1 MKSAAKSAPALN
13 LYDARKHSNLRIRL
27 ISGNWEV
34 RRSFSQLGLH
44 VGDRVRVVRKAPF
57 GGPLIVENRGSKVAI
72 GRQLAENIRVEVL
85 P

>member
-34 RRSFSQLGLH
+34 RRSFSQLGLY